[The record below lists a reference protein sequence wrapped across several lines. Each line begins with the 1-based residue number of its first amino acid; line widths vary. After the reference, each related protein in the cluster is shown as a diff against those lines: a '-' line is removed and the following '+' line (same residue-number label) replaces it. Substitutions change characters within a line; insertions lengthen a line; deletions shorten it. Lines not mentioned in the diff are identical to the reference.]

1 MLAPGWDGDV
11 TLVDMREKRTI
22 SNDWIVSRSG
32 WSPYD
37 GMKVQGWP
45 KATIGRGK
53 IIMRDDELLGE
64 PSGQPVRFLDT
75 EPIP

>member
-1 MLAPGWDGDV
+1 
-11 TLVDMREKRTI
+11 
-22 SNDWIVSRSG
+22 
-32 WSPYD
+32 
-37 GMKVQGWP
+37 MKVQGWP
-45 KATIGRGK
+45 KATIVRGK